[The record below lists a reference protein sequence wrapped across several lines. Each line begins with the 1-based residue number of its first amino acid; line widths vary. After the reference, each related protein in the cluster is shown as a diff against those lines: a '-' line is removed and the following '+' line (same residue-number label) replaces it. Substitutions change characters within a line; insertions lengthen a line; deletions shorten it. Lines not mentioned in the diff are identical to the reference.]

1 MSDDELFLPEET
13 TPSNARNDFGSLFGS
28 EKTIAKRE
36 KKSVEDLFGA
46 STTALNASTRPNT
59 AQTISSK
66 KRPTVTFQDPP
77 VTVSRNTIPTET
89 KPETTKPPSTDLL
102 DSLFTS
108 SLTGGRRRQPE
119 TNATQKS
126 AATGS
131 GSGRRAT
138 DFLDE
143 NHSQRVES
151 VPPNRQ
157 NDAEIENMRREIST
171 LKYEKSEDQETIQKL
186 QANISKLKD
195 KHSREIEQI
204 NRRHR
209 DEIETLNKKHE
220 VEKSQV
226 EKTER
231 AQEDILTSINEYQNI
246 LKDVIDRIETIQSST
261 STIQEQVGLIKD
273 KNEESE
279 HVIEFANNQVEEA
292 QKRLYKE
299 LEEWEERKRQNSSAI
314 ESEFDTLAKTYKEE
328 IIEGREWIQKERD
341 KLYAEKRAF
350 QEEQTNIILTFE
362 NRKEELDDLK
372 SEFLKK
378 EHDLLVRVVNERS
391 TLQQQQREFELQR
404 NADIIRLRK
413 EAEELEVCFAQV
425 QNALAAIESI
435 RKDYELKNRHLQ
447 INVDMLTEH
456 LPLHLQS
463 QIKL

>member
-1 MSDDELFLPEET
+1 MSDDDLFLPEET
-13 TPSNARNDFGSLFGS
+13 TTSNSRSDFGSLFGS
-28 EKTIAKRE
+28 GTTAKRE
-36 KKSVEDLFGA
+36 KKSVEDLFGT
-46 STTALNASTRPNT
+46 STTTTNASAKPNT
-59 AQTISSK
+59 FQISSSR

-119 TNATQKS
+119 TNPAKRPATTS
-126 AATGS
+126 A
-131 GSGRRAT
+131 GSGRRPAT

-143 NHSQRVES
+143 NPPQRVD
-151 VPPNRQ
+151 PIPNRQ
-157 NDAEIENMRREIST
+157 NDAEVENLRREIST
-171 LKYEKSEDQETIQKL
+171 LKYEKTEDQETIQKL

-195 KHSREIEQI
+195 EHSREIEQI

-231 AQEDILTSINEYQNI
+231 AQADILSSINEYQNI
-246 LKDVIDRIETIQSST
+246 FKDVIDRIETIQSST

-273 KNEESE
+273 KNEETE

-299 LEEWEERKRQNSSAI
+299 LEEWEERKRQNSSSI
-314 ESEFDTLAKTYKEE
+314 EFEFDKLTRTYKEE
-328 IIEGREWIQKERD
+328 IVEGREWIQKERD

-350 QEEQTNIILTFE
+350 QEEQTNIIVTFE

-391 TLQQQQREFELQR
+391 ILQQQQREFELQR

-435 RKDYELKNRHLQ
+435 RKDYE
-447 INVDMLTEH
+447 
-456 LPLHLQS
+456 
-463 QIKL
+463 